1 MKARRGRGT
10 YGTKA
15 RRIRN
20 LGHSFLKYVLIY
32 FIKLKPENHSQGIL
46 ELYNVLVQF

>member
-20 LGHSFLKYVLIY
+20 LVHSFLKCILIY
-32 FIKLKPENHSQGIL
+32 IIKLKLDNDSQGIL